1 MTLDSLLESLKNLG
15 PGRLIMMLVTFF
27 GLIIFFVF
35 IAVRS
40 SAPSLSLLYSDLAT
54 ADATEIS
61 AKLDNSNIPYALS
74 EDGTKVSVPHK
85 DISRARMLLAAE
97 GLPRKGA
104 MGNELFD
111 QKQTFGKTSFE
122 QNNTAKRALEG
133 ELARTISTMDQ
144 VRSAKVML
152 VLPQRELFSRDR
164 QPASASVFVNL
175 RSAGNIGNEQIMAI
189 RQLVAA
195 AVPQLKPSSVAVV
208 DQSGNVLARAEDEQ
222 GRDSLSRNADDMR
235 KSYETRT
242 KASIEDIVGRIVG
255 FEKVRA
261 AVAAKMNFD
270 VLNRNSESYNPDGQ
284 VVRSTQSVTEEA
296 SDTSATNGSGNG
308 AVSVANNLPG
318 LPAGSG
324 DTAQAGSKNNR
335 TEETTNYEITKTVET
350 LVREG
355 GEIEKLSISVLV
367 DGSYAP
373 DTAAAKPKDAPAD
386 WAAPLKYTPRTSEEL
401 TKIAALVKSAVGYD
415 ESRGDTV
422 EVVNMQFAQSE
433 LFDATPVAN
442 DTILGFPKSDILGMA
457 ETLALSL
464 VAILVILLVLR
475 PLAMHFAA
483 AARAPRAA
491 GEGGADTPM
500 LAGGPQQAQLSGP
513 GGNSGMIS
521 GPSELESMI
530 DMSSVEG
537 KVKASSVQKI
547 SDLVTNHPNET
558 VSVIRQWMSQE
569 S

>member
-15 PGRLIMMLVTFF
+15 PGRLIMMLATFF

-40 SAPSLSLLYSDLAT
+40 SAPSLSLLYSDLST

-61 AKLDNSNIPYALS
+61 AKLDNANVPYALS

-85 DISRARMLLAAE
+85 DIAKARMLLAAE

-122 QNNTAKRALEG
+122 MNNTAKRALEG
-133 ELARTISTMDQ
+133 ELARTIATMDQ
-144 VRSAKVML
+144 VRSAKVT
-152 VLPQRELFSRDR
+152 VVFAQRELFSKDVGE
-164 QPASASVFVNL
+164 ATASVFLNL
-175 RSAGNIGNEQIMAI
+175 RNAGNIGNEQIMAI
-189 RQLVAA
+189 RQLVAS
-195 AVPQLKPSSVAVV
+195 AVPKLKPGKVAVI
-208 DQSGNVLARAEDEQ
+208 DQSGNLLARADDDM
-222 GRDSLSRNADDMR
+222 GRDALSRNADDMR

-242 KASIEDIVGRIVG
+242 KQSIEDIVGRVVG

-261 AVAAKMNFD
+261 AVTAKMNFD

-284 VVRSTQSVTEEA
+284 VVRSTQSVTEEN
-296 SDTSATNGSGNG
+296 SDTSASSNGNG
-308 AVSVANNLPG
+308 AVTVANNLPG
-318 LPAGSG
+318 LPNGGNA
-324 DTAQAGSKNNR
+324 AQAGSKNNR

-373 DTAAAKPKDAPAD
+373 DTAAQKPKDAPAD
-386 WAAPLKYTPRTSEEL
+386 WTAPMKYTPRSADEL
-401 TKIAALVKSAVGYD
+401 AKIASLVKSAVGYD

-433 LFDATPVAN
+433 MFDPAPVAN
-442 DTILGFPKSDILGMA
+442 DTIFGFPKSDILGMA
-457 ETLALSL
+457 ETMALSL

-475 PLAMHFAA
+475 PLAIHFAA
-483 AARAPRAA
+483 AARAPRTA
-491 GEGGADTPM
+491 GEGGGDAPM
-500 LAGGPQQAQLSGP
+500 LAGGPQQAQLAGP
-513 GGNSGMIS
+513 GGTAGMIS

-569 S
+569 N

>member
-15 PGRLIMMLVTFF
+15 PGRLIMMLATFF

-40 SAPSLSLLYSDLAT
+40 SAPSLSLLYSDLST

-61 AKLDNSNIPYALS
+61 AKLDNSNVPYALS

-85 DISRARMLLAAE
+85 DIAKARMLLAAE

-122 QNNTAKRALEG
+122 MNNTAKRALEG
-133 ELARTISTMDQ
+133 ELARTIATMDQ
-144 VRSAKVML
+144 VRSAKVMI
-152 VLPQRELFSRDR
+152 VFAQRELFSKDVGE
-164 QPASASVFVNL
+164 ATASVVLNL
-175 RSAGNIGNEQIMAI
+175 RNVGNIGNEQIMAI
-189 RQLVAA
+189 RQLVA
-195 AVPQLKPSSVAVV
+195 SSVPKLKRGKVAVT
-208 DQSGNVLARAEDEQ
+208 DQSGNLLARADDEM
-222 GRDSLSRNADDMR
+222 GRDALSRNADDMR

-242 KASIEDIVGRIVG
+242 KQSIEDIVGRVVG

-261 AVAAKMNFD
+261 AVTAKMNFD

-296 SDTSATNGSGNG
+296 TDTSASSNGNG
-308 AVSVANNLPG
+308 AVTVANNLPG
-318 LPAGSG
+318 LPAGS
-324 DTAQAGSKNNR
+324 DAAQAGSKNNR

-373 DTAAAKPKDAPAD
+373 DTAAAKPKDAPSD
-386 WAAPLKYTPRTSEEL
+386 WAAPMKYTPRSVDEL
-401 TKIAALVKSAVGYD
+401 TKIASLVKSAVGYD

-475 PLAMHFAA
+475 PLAIHFAA

-491 GEGGADTPM
+491 GDGGADTPM
-500 LAGGPQQAQLSGP
+500 LAGGPQQAQLAGP
-513 GGNSGMIS
+513 GGGAGMIS

-569 S
+569 N

>member
-15 PGRLIMMLVTFF
+15 PGRLIMMLATFF
-27 GLIIFFVF
+27 GLIIFLVF

-40 SAPSLSLLYSDLAT
+40 SAPSLSLLYSDLST
-54 ADATEIS
+54 ADATEIA
-61 AKLDNSNIPYALS
+61 AKLDNSNVPYALS

-122 QNNTAKRALEG
+122 MNNTAKRALEG
-133 ELARTISTMDQ
+133 ELARTIATMDQ
-144 VRSAKVML
+144 VRSAKVLL
-152 VLPQRELFSRDR
+152 VLPQRELFSRER
-164 QPASASVFVNL
+164 QAASASVFVNL
-175 RSAGNIGNEQIMAI
+175 RNAGNIGTEQIMAI

-195 AVPQLKPSSVAVV
+195 SVPQLKPGAVAIV
-208 DQSGNVLARAEDEQ
+208 DQSGNVLARADDEQ
-222 GRDSLSRNADDMR
+222 GRDTLSRNADDMR
-235 KSYETRT
+235 KNYENRT
-242 KASIEDIVGRIVG
+242 KQSIEDIVGRIVG

-270 VLNRNSESYNPDGQ
+270 ILNRNSESYNPDGQ
-284 VVRSTQSVTEEA
+284 VVRSTQTVSEEA
-296 SDTSATNGSGNG
+296 SDTSASSNGNG

-318 LPAGSG
+318 LPGAEAS
-324 DTAQAGSKNNR
+324 QAGSKNNR

-373 DTAAAKPKDAPAD
+373 DTAAVKPKDAPAD
-386 WAAPLKYTPRTSEEL
+386 WAAPLKYTPRTAEEL

-433 LFDATPVAN
+433 MFDTSPVAN

-491 GEGGADTPM
+491 GEPGTDAPL
-500 LAGGPQQAQLSGP
+500 LAGGPQQAQLAGP
-513 GGNSGMIS
+513 GGTTGMIS

>member
-15 PGRLIMMLVTFF
+15 PGRLIMMLATFF

-40 SAPSLSLLYSDLAT
+40 SAPSLSLLYSDLST

-61 AKLDNSNIPYALS
+61 AKLDNSNVPYALS

-122 QNNTAKRALEG
+122 MNNTAKRALEG
-133 ELARTISTMDQ
+133 ELARTIATMDQ
-144 VRSAKVML
+144 VRSAKVLL

-164 QPASASVFVNL
+164 QAASASVFVNL
-175 RSAGNIGNEQIMAI
+175 RNAGNIGTEQIMAI

-195 AVPQLKPSSVAVV
+195 SVPQLKPGAVAVV
-208 DQSGNVLARAEDEQ
+208 DQSGNVLARADDEQ

-235 KSYETRT
+235 KNYENRT
-242 KASIEDIVGRIVG
+242 KQSIEDIVGRIVG

-270 VLNRNSESYNPDGQ
+270 VVNRNSESYNPDGQ

-296 SDTSATNGSGNG
+296 SDTSASSNGNG
-308 AVSVANNLPG
+308 AVTVANNLPG
-318 LPAGSG
+318 LPNGGEA
-324 DTAQAGSKNNR
+324 AQAGSKNNR

-373 DTAAAKPKDAPAD
+373 DTAATKPKDAPAD
-386 WAAPLKYTPRTSEEL
+386 WAAPLKYTPRTAEEL

-433 LFDATPVAN
+433 MFDAGPVAN

-491 GEGGADTPM
+491 GDGGTEAPM
-500 LAGGPQQAQLSGP
+500 LASGPQQAQLAGP
-513 GGNSGMIS
+513 GGTTGMIS

-569 S
+569 N

>member
-15 PGRLIMMLVTFF
+15 PGRLIMMLATFF

-40 SAPSLSLLYSDLAT
+40 SAPSFSPLYNGLSIS
-54 ADATEIS
+54 DATEIS
-61 AKLDNSNIPYALS
+61 AKLDNSSIPYALS
-74 EDGTKVSVPHK
+74 DDGTKISVPHK
-85 DISRARMLLAAE
+85 DIARAKMLLLAE
-97 GLPRKGA
+97 GLPRNGA

-133 ELARTISTMDQ
+133 ELARTIGMIDQ
-144 VRSAKVML
+144 VRSARVQL

-175 RSAGNIGNEQIMAI
+175 RSPGNIGNEQIMAI

-195 AVPQLKPSSVAVV
+195 AVPQLKANSVAVV

-222 GRDSLSRNADDMR
+222 SRDSLSRNADDMR
-235 KSYETRT
+235 KTYETRT

-255 FEKVRA
+255 FDKVRA

-270 VLNRNSESYNPDGQ
+270 VVNRNSESYNPDGQ
-284 VVRSTQSVTEEA
+284 VVRSTQSVTEEN
-296 SDTSATNGSGNG
+296 SDTSASSSGNG
-308 AVSVANNLPG
+308 AVTVANNLPG
-318 LPAGSG
+318 LPNGANGG
-324 DTAQAGSKNNR
+324 AQAGSKNNR
-335 TEETTNYEITKTVET
+335 TEETTNYEITKTTET

-373 DTAAAKPKDAPAD
+373 DTTAAKPKDAPAD
-386 WAAPLKYTPRTSEEL
+386 WAAPMKYTPRTADEL

-422 EVVNMQFAQSE
+422 EVVNMQFAQTE
-433 LFDATPVAN
+433 LFNATPVAN
-442 DTILGFPKSDILGMA
+442 DTIFGFPKSDLLGMA
-457 ETLALSL
+457 ETMALSL

-475 PLAMHFAA
+475 PLAIHFAA
-483 AARAPRAA
+483 AARAPRAP
-491 GEGGADTPM
+491 GEGGEAPM

-513 GGNSGMIS
+513 GGTAGMIS

-569 S
+569 N